1 MEINKR
7 AHVDSEFLITQGAH
21 YTLKNSFVF
30 LCPVFHMPL
39 YYRTILYI
47 LDYEST
53 EPPSERAHKPPLII
67 TLILTTQQQNA
78 RGVFLRA
85 AARVSRAVLLVVT
98 HLVIFVP

>member
-7 AHVDSEFLITQGAH
+7 AHVDSAFLITQGAH

-30 LCPVFHMPL
+30 PCPVFHMPL

-53 EPPSERAHKPPLII
+53 EPPSERVHKPPLII
-67 TLILTTQQQNA
+67 TLILTQHQNA
-78 RGVFLRA
+78 TGVFLRA
-85 AARVSRAVLLVVT
+85 AARVSRAALLVVT

>member
-7 AHVDSEFLITQGAH
+7 AHVDSAYLITRGAH

-30 LCPVFHMPL
+30 LCPVFQMPL

-53 EPPSERAHKPPLII
+53 EPPSERTHKPPLII
-67 TLILTTQQQNA
+67 MLILTQQQNA
-78 RGVFLRA
+78 TGVFLRA
-85 AARVSRAVLLVVT
+85 AARVSGAVLLVVT